1 MVWRT
6 RPKGVLS
13 APFGL
18 SIFVFALAPN
28 SIGRQDVAALI
39 ARQPTVTAHW
49 RQHVRASAFGTI
61 HKATFSFSRPIGTA
75 MPRPLT
81 YQLANLDPRIFTTAP
96 WNAPEMP
103 DDPPLQ
109 FPTVDR
115 TAKGDRLPVRKPEK
129 REPEPQTAAQEK
141 PPTAPAASE
150 PQVEKIETATPSLE
164 TATEPAPVATADAD
178 TDTSPAE
185 LTPDIQPAEIAPA
198 EPAIPAAPTQE
209 AAVVEAPIAE
219 PPVEIDAAPEEPS
232 AELAVADAPETDPAA
247 ADLPTV
253 DADIPDPVDV
263 VMAEATDFVSRRPT
277 EPVIEMARLYFG
289 DQPLGDAPGEIEK
302 WAPGEE
308 PIIMAPKVASEPA
321 DRDIK
326 QSAID
331 PKHAPAEEKGESIAP
346 KGEVTGE
353 GKRPLTPAERL
364 KLVGK
369 DRAKAEKCLADAVYF
384 ESRGEPVRGQIAVA
398 QVVMNRVFSGYYPR
412 SVCGAVYQN
421 KHRRLACQFTFACD
435 GIRDTVTDPQ
445 AWLRA
450 TRIARDVLDG
460 KYWVP
465 EVNRATHYHA
475 YWVRPRWVREMKRLY
490 KFGVHTF
497 YRPRKWG
504 DGSDM
509 PSWGSAEATKE
520 AIAKL

>member
-1 MVWRT
+1 M

-28 SIGRQDVAALI
+28 EIGRQDVASLI
-39 ARQPTVTAHW
+39 ARQPAITAHW

-61 HKATFSFSRPIGTA
+61 HKATFSFSRPVGTA
-75 MPRPLT
+75 MPQPLS
-81 YQLANLDPRIFTTAP
+81 YQLANLDPRIFTSTP
-96 WNAPEMP
+96 WNALETQ

-115 TAKGDRLPVRKPEK
+115 TAKGDRLPVRNLDK
-129 REPEPQTAAQEK
+129 REPEPPTVAKEPAIPPAAPEPPVETIQAATPPAETAA
-141 PPTAPAASE
+141 
-150 PQVEKIETATPSLE
+150 
-164 TATEPAPVATADAD
+164 EPAPVATADAD
-178 TDTSPAE
+178 TDTSPADA
-185 LTPDIQPAEIAPA
+185 TPDIQPAEVAPV
-198 EPAIPAAPTQE
+198 EPAVPAAPTQE
-209 AAVVEAPIAE
+209 AAVAEAPITG
-219 PPVEIDAAPEEPS
+219 PPVQIAAAPES
-232 AELAVADAPETDPAA
+232 ADAPDSDSAA
-247 ADLPTV
+247 ADLATV
-253 DADIPDPVDV
+253 DADIPDPMEA
-263 VMAEATDFVSRRPT
+263 VMAEATDFVARRPS

-289 DQPLGDAPGEIEK
+289 DQPLGDAPSEIEK

-308 PIIMAPKVASEPA
+308 PTIMEPKAAPEPA

-326 QSAID
+326 QSALD
-331 PKHAPAEEKGESIAP
+331 PKHAPVDDKGGETIAA

-364 KLVGK
+364 KLAGK

-398 QVVMNRVFSGYYPR
+398 QVVMNRVFSGYYPGT
-412 SVCGAVYQN
+412 VCGTVYQN

-509 PSWGSAEATKE
+509 PSWGTAEATKE